1 MAATGMVLRSTKP
14 LGLMKKEE
22 AESAS
27 RRHLDN
33 PMSLGIRMEANGPPA
48 PPLLTSGPRLPLPE
62 NEALS
67 FFKTSRTSCSPV
79 VSIWAA
85 VTVSTGAGPTVS
97 AVGMYEPVTTVGFKR
112 VGAFVSSWPF
122 TVQMARDKLNSP
134 RPEYVFRA
142 LSLAVPSLARGVFIV
157 GFWWSDRASSA
168 RRRLVRVCPL
178 PGKIG

>member
-97 AVGMYEPVTTVGFKR
+97 AVGVYEGAGDDGGFQACRR
-112 VGAFVSSWPF
+112 V
-122 TVQMARDKLNSP
+122 RIL
-134 RPEYVFRA
+134 
-142 LSLAVPSLARGVFIV
+142 LAVYSPNGEGQTQQPKA
-157 GFWWSDRASSA
+157 
-168 RRRLVRVCPL
+168 
-178 PGKIG
+178 